1 MSHGTWV
8 PSPGSLRPF
17 AYRTITS
24 YGAAFQLLRLN
35 LRFVS
40 PRQCCTTVQPGPSTP
55 LVQRIQ
61 AYTYSRFRLFPVRSP
76 LLRESLLLS
85 FPGGTKMFQFPP
97 FASALRGCLG
107 FTPDGLPHSGISG
120 SKLICSSPELIAAYH
135 ALHRLLTPRH
145 PPCALSCLP
154 KMLIAG
160 RYRTVLSSHS

>member
-40 PRQCCTTVQPGPSTP
+40 PRQCCTTVRPGPSTP

-61 AYTYSRFRLFPVRSP
+61 AYTYSRFRLFPVRWP
-76 LLRESLLLS
+76 LLRESFLLS

-97 FASALRGCLG
+97 FALSRLYIHLAMTRHDPCRVSPFGHLRVWAYVQLAGAYRSLSR
-107 FTPDGLPHSGISG
+107 P
-120 SKLICSSPELIAAYH
+120 SSPPDAKA
-135 ALHRLLTPRH
+135 
-145 PPCALSCLP
+145 S
-154 KMLIAG
+154 
-160 RYRTVLSSHS
+160 TVCS